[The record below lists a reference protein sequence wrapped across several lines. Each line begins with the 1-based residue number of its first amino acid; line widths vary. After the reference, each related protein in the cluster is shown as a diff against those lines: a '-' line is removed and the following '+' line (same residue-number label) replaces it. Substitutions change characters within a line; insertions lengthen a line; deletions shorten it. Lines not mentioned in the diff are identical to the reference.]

1 VESLEIADREVYLV
15 LNESWLLFTQQSQ
28 AMWAATRFSE
38 PIGLTE
44 PNSCLTAASLR
55 VVAFIDCLAEALNSL
70 LT

>member
-28 AMWAATRFSE
+28 AMWAATQHAVRIRVL
-38 PIGLTE
+38 P
-44 PNSCLTAASLR
+44 AAGLR